1 MCSTRLVADAG
12 GMALTTT
19 LIHPTAVI
27 SPGAR
32 VHPSATVG
40 PYAVIGEKVTV
51 GADTTIGAHAVIDG
65 YTNIGDRNRIFPHA
79 AIGLEPQD
87 LKYDGSMSLVEIGND
102 NAIRECVTINR
113 PTRTGEVTRL
123 GNHNLIMAYAHVAH
137 NCELANRVI
146 IANSV
151 ALAGHVSIE
160 SHARISGLVGV
171 HQFVHIGQYAMI
183 GGMSRIERD
192 VPPYT
197 MVEGNPSRVRGL
209 NQVLLSR
216 SGIAK
221 EEDGRVYS
229 ELKEAFR
236 ILYRA
241 GLTLEEAISKL
252 ETMTDNERVRHLYEF
267 LRASTREKGR
277 RGPVPGRKR

>member
-1 MCSTRLVADAG
+1 
-12 GMALTTT
+12 MALTTT

-27 SPGAR
+27 HSGAQI
-32 VHPSATVG
+32 HPSATVG
-40 PYAVIGEKVTV
+40 PYAVIGEKVTI
-51 GADTTIGAHAVIDG
+51 GADTTIGAHAVIEG
-65 YTNIGDRNRIFPHA
+65 NTQIGDRNRIFPHV

-113 PTRTGEVTRL
+113 PTRIGEITRI
-123 GNHNLIMAYAHVAH
+123 GNHSMLMAYAHVAH
-137 NCELANRVI
+137 NCTIGDRVI

-151 ALAGHVSIE
+151 ALAGHVEIE

-171 HQFVHIGQYAMI
+171 HQFVHIGCYAMV

-209 NQVLLSR
+209 NQVLLNR
-216 SGIAK
+216 SGIAQ
-221 EEDGRVYS
+221 EADGQAYKG
-229 ELKEAFR
+229 LKEAFR
-236 ILYRA
+236 ILYRS
-241 GLTLEEAISKL
+241 GLTLEAAISKL
-252 ETMTDNERVRHLYEF
+252 SEMADNSHVCHLYEF
-267 LRASTREKGR
+267 LQASAHEKGR

>member
-1 MCSTRLVADAG
+1 
-12 GMALTTT
+12 MALTTT

-27 SPGAR
+27 HSGAQ
-32 VHPSATVG
+32 VHPSASVG
-40 PYAVIGEKVTV
+40 PYAVIGEQVTV
-51 GADTTIGAHAVIDG
+51 GADTVIGAHAVIEG
-65 YTNIGDRNRIFPHA
+65 NTQIGDRNRIFPHA

-113 PTRTGEVTRL
+113 PTRLGEVTRL
-123 GNHNLIMAYAHVAH
+123 GNHNLLMAYAHVAH
-137 NCELANRVI
+137 NCEIGDRVI
-146 IANSV
+146 VANSV
-151 ALAGHVSIE
+151 ALAGHVAIE

-171 HQFVHIGQYAMI
+171 HQFVHIGAYAMV

-216 SGIAK
+216 SGIAQ
-221 EEDGRVYS
+221 EEDGKVYKG
-229 ELKEAFR
+229 LKEAFR
-236 ILYRA
+236 ILYRS
-241 GLTLEEAISKL
+241 GLTLEEAIRKL
-252 ETMTDNERVRHLYEF
+252 ESISDNDRVRHLYTF
-267 LRASTREKGR
+267 LQASANEKGR
-277 RGPVPGRKR
+277 RGPVPGKKR

>member
-1 MCSTRLVADAG
+1 MLYSFGGIAG
-12 GMALTTT
+12 GIALTIT

-27 SPGAR
+27 HAGAQI
-32 VHPSATVG
+32 HSSATIG
-40 PYAVIGEKVTV
+40 PYAVIGDKVTV
-51 GADTTIGAHAVIDG
+51 GADTVIGAHAVIDG
-65 YTNIGDRNRIFPHA
+65 NTQICERNRIFPHA

-113 PTRTGEVTRL
+113 PTRIGEVTRI
-123 GNHNLIMAYAHVAH
+123 GNHNLLMAYAHVAH
-137 NCELANRVI
+137 NCALGDRDI

-151 ALAGHVSIE
+151 ALAGHVEIE
-160 SHARISGLVGV
+160 SHARLSGLVGV
-171 HQFVHIGQYAMI
+171 HQFVHIGAYAMV

-221 EEDGRVYS
+221 EDDGRVYKG
-229 ELKEAFR
+229 LKEAFR
-236 ILYRA
+236 ILYRS

-252 ETMTDNERVRHLYEF
+252 EAMADNERVRHLYEF
-267 LRASTREKGR
+267 LQTSVQEKGR

>member
-1 MCSTRLVADAG
+1 
-12 GMALTTT
+12 MALTTT

-27 SPGAR
+27 YPGAE
-32 VHPSATVG
+32 VHPSASVG

-51 GADTTIGAHAVIDG
+51 GADTVIGAHAVIEG
-65 YTNIGDRNRIFPHA
+65 YTKIGDRNRIFPHA

-87 LKYDGSMSLVEIGND
+87 LKYDGSMSLVEIGDD

-113 PTRTGEVTRL
+113 PTRIGEVTRL

-137 NCELANRVI
+137 NCELGDRVI

-151 ALAGHVSIE
+151 ALAGHVEIE

-171 HQFVHIGQYAMI
+171 HQFVHIGRYAMV

-221 EEDGRVYS
+221 EDDGRVYQG
-229 ELKEAFR
+229 LKEAFR
-236 ILYRA
+236 ILYRS
-241 GLTLEEAISKL
+241 GLTLEDAIRKL
-252 ETMTDNERVRHLYEF
+252 EALSDNERVKHLYEF
-267 LRASTREKGR
+267 LRASAQDKGR
-277 RGPVPGRKR
+277 RGPVPGKKR

>member
-1 MCSTRLVADAG
+1 MS
-12 GMALTTT
+12 T

-27 SPGAR
+27 SDGAQL
-32 VHPSATVG
+32 HPSVTVG
-40 PYAVIGEKVTV
+40 PYAVVGEKVTV
-51 GADTTIGAHAVIDG
+51 GADTIIGAHAVIEG
-65 YTNIGDRNRIFPHA
+65 NTQIGDRNRIFPHT

-113 PTRTGEVTRL
+113 PTRIGEVTRL
-123 GNHNLIMAYAHVAH
+123 GNHNLLMAYSHVAH
-137 NCELANRVI
+137 NCEIGDRVI

-151 ALAGHVSIE
+151 ALAGHVEIE
-160 SHARISGLVGV
+160 SHARVSGLVGV
-171 HQFVHIGQYAMI
+171 HQFVHIGRYAMV

-221 EEDGRVYS
+221 EEEGKLYKG
-229 ELKEAFR
+229 LKEAFR
-236 ILYRA
+236 ILYRS
-241 GLTLEEAISKL
+241 GLTLEAAIKQL
-252 ETMTDNERVRHLYEF
+252 EDITDNYHVEHLTEF
-267 LRASTREKGR
+267 LQASVGEKGR
-277 RGPVPGRKR
+277 RGPVPGKKR

>member
-1 MCSTRLVADAG
+1 M
-12 GMALTTT
+12 TT

-27 SPGAR
+27 HPGAQI
-32 VHPSATVG
+32 HGSARIG
-40 PYAVIGEKVTV
+40 PYAVIGESVTI
-51 GADTTIGAHAVIDG
+51 GAETNVGAHAVIEG
-65 YTNIGDRNRIFPHA
+65 FTKIGERNRIFPHA

-87 LKYDGSMSLVEIGND
+87 LKYDGSMSLVEIGDD

-113 PTRTGEVTRL
+113 PTLVGEVTRL

-137 NCELANRVI
+137 NCEIADRVI

-151 ALAGHVSIE
+151 ALAGHVEIE

-171 HQFVHIGQYAMI
+171 HQFVHIGRYAMV

-209 NQVLLSR
+209 NQVLLGR
-216 SGIAK
+216 TGIAK
-221 EEDGRVYS
+221 EADGRVYK
-229 ELKEAFR
+229 ELREAFR
-236 ILYRA
+236 ILYRSD
-241 GLTLEEAISKL
+241 LTLQEAISKL
-252 ETMTDNERVRHLYEF
+252 ETMVDNAHIAHLHDF
-267 LRASTREKGR
+267 LRASSQEKGR
-277 RGPVPGRKR
+277 RGPVPGRKK

>member
-1 MCSTRLVADAG
+1 M
-12 GMALTTT
+12 TT

-27 SPGAR
+27 HTGAQI
-32 VHPSATVG
+32 HASASVG
-40 PYAVIGEKVTV
+40 PYAVIGEKVTI
-51 GADTTIGAHAVIDG
+51 GADTTIGAHAVIEG
-65 YTNIGDRNRIFPHA
+65 NTQIGDRNRIFPHA
-79 AIGLEPQD
+79 SIGLEPQD

-113 PTRTGEVTRL
+113 PTRLGEITRL
-123 GNHNLIMAYAHVAH
+123 GSHNLLMAYAHVAH
-137 NCELANRVI
+137 NCELGDRVI

-151 ALAGHVSIE
+151 ALAGHVRVE

-171 HQFVHIGQYAMI
+171 HQFVHIGRYAMV

-192 VPPYT
+192 VPPY
-197 MVEGNPSRVRGL
+197 MLVEGNPSRVRGL

-221 EEDGRVYS
+221 EADGRVYQG
-229 ELKEAFR
+229 LKEAFR
-236 ILYRA
+236 ILYRS
-241 GLTLEEAISKL
+241 GLTLEEATEKL
-252 ETMTDNERVRHLYEF
+252 AVIADNDHVRHLIDF
-267 LRASTREKGR
+267 LQASIGEKGR

>member
-1 MCSTRLVADAG
+1 MSSS
-12 GMALTTT
+12 T

-27 SPGAR
+27 HPGAQL
-32 VHPSATVG
+32 HPSVTVG
-40 PYAVIGEKVTV
+40 PYAVIGEKVSV
-51 GADTTIGAHAVIDG
+51 GADTRISAHVVIEG
-65 YTNIGDRNRIFPHA
+65 YTKIGDRNRIFPHA

-87 LKYDGSMSLVEIGND
+87 LKYDGSMSLVEIGDD

-113 PTRTGEVTRL
+113 PTKIGEVTRM
-123 GNHNLIMAYAHVAH
+123 GSHNLLMAYAHIAH
-137 NCELANRVI
+137 NCDLADRVI

-171 HQFVHIGQYAMI
+171 HQFVHIGRYAMI

-209 NQVLLSR
+209 NQVLLRR
-216 SGIAK
+216 SGIAEEAGGQVYK
-221 EEDGRVYS
+221 ELR
-229 ELKEAFR
+229 EAFR

-241 GLTLEEAISKL
+241 GLTLEDAISKL
-252 ETMTDNERVRHLYEF
+252 EAMAADNVHIRHLHDF
-267 LRASTREKGR
+267 LSASTQTKGR
-277 RGPVPGRKR
+277 RGPVPGRRKP

>member
-1 MCSTRLVADAG
+1 MSSP
-12 GMALTTT
+12 T

-27 SPGAR
+27 HPGAQL
-32 VHPSATVG
+32 HPSVTVG

-51 GADTTIGAHAVIDG
+51 GADTRIGAHAVIEG
-65 YTNIGDRNRIFPHA
+65 FTKIGDRNRIFPHA

-87 LKYDGSMSLVEIGND
+87 LKYDGSMSLVEIGDD
-102 NAIRECVTINR
+102 NAIRECVTVNR
-113 PTRTGEVTRL
+113 PTKIGEVTRM
-123 GNHNLIMAYAHVAH
+123 GSHNLLMAYSHVAH
-137 NCELANRVI
+137 NCEIADRVI

-171 HQFVHIGQYAMI
+171 HQFVHVGRYAMI

-209 NQVLLSR
+209 NQVLLRR
-216 SGIAK
+216 SGIAQAGDGQVYK
-221 EEDGRVYS
+221 ELRD
-229 ELKEAFR
+229 AFR
-236 ILYRA
+236 ILYRD
-241 GLTLEEAISKL
+241 GITLNDAISKI
-252 ETMTDNERVRHLYEF
+252 ETMTDGNVHVRHLHEF
-267 LRASTREKGR
+267 LIASTQTKGR
-277 RGPVPGRKR
+277 RGPVPGRKK

>member
-1 MCSTRLVADAG
+1 
-12 GMALTTT
+12 MALNTT

-27 SPGAR
+27 APGAQ
-32 VHPSATVG
+32 VHPSANIG
-40 PYAVIGEKVTV
+40 PYAVIGEKVSV
-51 GADTTIGAHAVIDG
+51 GADTHIGAHAVIEG
-65 YTNIGDRNRIFPHA
+65 YTKIGDRNRIFPHA

-113 PTRTGEVTRL
+113 PTRLGEVTRL

-137 NCELANRVI
+137 NCSIGDRVI

-151 ALAGHVSIE
+151 ALAGHVEIE

-171 HQFVHIGQYAMI
+171 HQFVRIGCYAMV

-209 NQVLLSR
+209 NQVLLRR
-216 SGIAK
+216 SGIAQESDGQVYK
-221 EEDGRVYS
+221 ELR
-229 ELKEAFR
+229 EAFR

-252 ETMTDNERVRHLYEF
+252 EAMTDNAHVRHLYEF
-267 LRASTREKGR
+267 LRASSEDPAR
-277 RGPVPGRKR
+277 RGPVPGRKK

>member
-1 MCSTRLVADAG
+1 
-12 GMALTTT
+12 MALTMT

-27 SPGAR
+27 HPGAQ
-32 VHPSATVG
+32 VHPSATIG
-40 PYAVIGEKVTV
+40 PYAVIGEKVTI
-51 GADTTIGAHAVIDG
+51 GAETSIGAHAVIEG
-65 YTNIGDRNRIFPHA
+65 YTKIGDRNRIFPHA

-113 PTRTGEVTRL
+113 PTRLGEVTCI
-123 GNHNLIMAYAHVAH
+123 GNHNLLMAYSHVAH
-137 NCELANRVI
+137 NCTIGDRVI

-151 ALAGHVSIE
+151 ALAGHVEIE
-160 SHARISGLVGV
+160 SHARVSGLVGV
-171 HQFVHIGQYAMI
+171 HQFVHIGRYAMV

-216 SGIAK
+216 SGIAQ
-221 EEDGRVYS
+221 EDGGRVYR

-236 ILYRA
+236 ILYRS
-241 GLTLEEAISKL
+241 GLTLSEALEKL
-252 ETMTDNERVRHLYEF
+252 DAMAANAHVRHLYDF
-267 LRASTREKGR
+267 LKSSTQVEGR
-277 RGPVPGRKR
+277 RGPVPGRK

>member
-1 MCSTRLVADAG
+1 MPYSFGGFAG
-12 GMALTTT
+12 GMALTT
-19 LIHPTAVI
+19 LIHPTAVLH
-27 SPGAR
+27 PGAQI
-32 VHPSATVG
+32 HPSASIG
-40 PYAVIGEKVTV
+40 PYAVIGAKVTI

-65 YTNIGDRNRIFPHA
+65 YTKIGDRNRIFPHT

-87 LKYDGSMSLVEIGND
+87 LKYDGSMSLVEIGHD

-113 PTRTGEVTRL
+113 PTRLGEVTRL

-137 NCELANRVI
+137 NCDIADRVI

-151 ALAGHVSIE
+151 ALAGHVQIE
-160 SHARISGLVGV
+160 AYARLSGLVGV
-171 HQFVHIGQYAMI
+171 HQFVHIGRYAMI

-221 EEDGRVYS
+221 EADGQVYKG
-229 ELKEAFR
+229 LKEAFR
-236 ILYRA
+236 ILYRS
-241 GLTLEEAISKL
+241 GLTLEEAIAKL
-252 ETMTDNERVRHLYEF
+252 EAMSDNHHVRHLYEF
-267 LRASTREKGR
+267 LRASADEKSR
-277 RGPVPGRKR
+277 RGPIPGRKK

>member
-1 MCSTRLVADAG
+1 M
-12 GMALTTT
+12 TT

-27 SPGAR
+27 HAGAQI
-32 VHPSATVG
+32 HASASVG
-40 PYAVIGEKVTV
+40 PYAVIGEKVTI
-51 GADTTIGAHAVIDG
+51 GAETTIGAHAVIEG
-65 YTNIGDRNRIFPHA
+65 NTQIGDRNRIFPHA
-79 AIGLEPQD
+79 SIGLEPQD

-113 PTRTGEVTRL
+113 PTRLGEITRL
-123 GNHNLIMAYAHVAH
+123 GSHNLLMAYAHVAH
-137 NCELANRVI
+137 NCELGDRVI

-151 ALAGHVSIE
+151 ALAGHVKVE

-171 HQFVHIGQYAMI
+171 HQFVHVGRYAMV

-197 MVEGNPSRVRGL
+197 LVEGNPSRVRGL

-221 EEDGRVYS
+221 EEDGRVYQG
-229 ELKEAFR
+229 LKEAFR
-236 ILYRA
+236 ILYRS
-241 GLTLEEAISKL
+241 GLTLEEAIGKSA
-252 ETMTDNERVRHLYEF
+252 TITDNEHVRHLIEF
-267 LRASTREKGR
+267 LQASIGEKGR
-277 RGPVPGRKR
+277 RGPVPGKKR